1 MTMLQGRA
9 SATCSRHDP
18 RARRSMIFIQR
29 LADGSRELVASFN
42 GVNGAPAW
50 SPDGRTLAGL
60 KDLTRV
66 IASDQTFVRT
76 VAHKL
81 FVYAVGR
88 DLRPVDRLRIDHAV
102 AQLTATEKVPLRDLI
117 HLVVRDPA
125 FR

>member
-1 MTMLQGRA
+1 MAQHRERSKCAVCHVRMDALGLSLERFDAVGRYRVTDKSGPIDA
-9 SATCSRHDP
+9 SSA
-18 RARRSMIFIQR
+18 
-29 LADGSRELVASFN
+29 L
-42 GVNGAPAW
+42 
-50 SPDGRTLAGL
+50 PDGRALGGLADL
-60 KDLTRV
+60 KLA
-66 IASDQTFVRT
+66 IAADPAFVRT

-102 AQLTATEKVPLRDLI
+102 AELTSAEKVTLRDLI